1 VVTPI
6 RDIMTTRVVTV
17 RSGEPVAAAVERM
30 TRFGFSALPVVTASN
45 RLVGIVSLLDVLRH
59 RQEAADAGVL
69 VDEGAVAVDE
79 IMTADVFSLAAT
91 ANAGVV
97 ADRLRRYGELR
108 VLPIVDGGRLV
119 GVVTRGDLLRRLL
132 LPGAPARRRRGL
144 SGLLGRGRRREAD
157 DASDALSLLA
167 AQRRRRPPADPDAPV
182 RDVMTTDVAT
192 AGPADQVAAA
202 AVAMLRGR
210 HSALPVVDA
219 DGRLLGV
226 VSEADLLAD
235 AARRPA
241 PVAVARV
248 MTAPAVS
255 VPADAT
261 VAQARELLV
270 ERGLRTLPV
279 TGADGRLVGVLGRSD
294 LV

>member
-1 VVTPI
+1 MATPI
-6 RDIMTTRVVTV
+6 RDVMTARVVTA
-17 RSGEPVAAAVERM
+17 RSGEPVAVAVERM
-30 TRFGFSALPVVTASN
+30 TRFGFSALPVVTASS
-45 RLVGIVSLLDVLRH
+45 RLVGIVSLLDVLRL
-59 RQEAADAGVL
+59 RQEGADRGVPA
-69 VDEGAVAVDE
+69 DENAVAVDE
-79 IMTADVFSLAAT
+79 IMTEDVLTMAAT
-91 ANAGVV
+91 ADAGVV
-97 ADRLRRYGELR
+97 ADRLRRNGELR
-108 VLPIVDGGRLV
+108 VLPVVDGGRLV

-132 LPGAPARRRRGL
+132 PGAPTRRRRGL
-144 SGLLGRGRRREAD
+144 FDLGRAAD
-157 DASDALSLLA
+157 DDDAADALALLA
-167 AQRRRRPPADPDAPV
+167 APRRARPPATPQAPV
-182 RDVMTTDVAT
+182 RDVMTTDVVT
-192 AGPADQVAAA
+192 AGPADQVADA

-210 HSALPVVDA
+210 HSALPVVDG

-235 AARRPA
+235 AARRPG
-241 PVAVARV
+241 PVSVGRV

-270 ERGLRTLPV
+270 EQGLRTLPV